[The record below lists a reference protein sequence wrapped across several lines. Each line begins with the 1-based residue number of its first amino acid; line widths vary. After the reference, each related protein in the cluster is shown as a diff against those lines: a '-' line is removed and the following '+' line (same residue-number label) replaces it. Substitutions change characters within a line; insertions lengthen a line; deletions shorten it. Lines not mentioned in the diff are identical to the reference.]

1 MSIILKIEAKQDA
14 INKRLA
20 AAQHNIQS
28 IIDEKRKLDYAH
40 GVVTKL
46 LKEDGD
52 GASKQKDDPGELTTP
67 KLILMILEKSPRPLR
82 PFEIRETAMKE
93 YGREIGT
100 GRSHAALAYFRK
112 SGRLTNSDGLWS
124 IAGNPQ
130 PERTDPVE
138 RSEDDNSDNLSLD

>member
-20 AAQHNIQS
+20 VAQHNIQS
-28 IIDEKRKLDYAH
+28 IIDEKLKLDHAY
-40 GVVTKL
+40 GVVTEL
-46 LKEDGD
+46 LKEDGN
-52 GASKQKDDPGELTTP
+52 GASKQNDNPGELTAP

-82 PFEIRETAMKE
+82 PIEIREIAMKE
-93 YGREIGT
+93 YGREIPPD
-100 GRSHAALAYFRK
+100 RSHAALAYFRK

-138 RSEDDNSDNLSLD
+138 RSEDDDWDSLFDD

>member
-1 MSIILKIEAKQDA
+1 MSILLKIEAKQAA

-20 AAQHNIQS
+20 AAHHNIQS
-28 IIDEKRKLDYAH
+28 IIDEKRKLDHAY
-40 GVVTKL
+40 GVVTEL

-67 KLILMILEKSPRPLR
+67 KLILMILEKSPRPLQ
-82 PFEIRETAMKE
+82 PIEIREIAMKE
-93 YGREIGT
+93 YGREIRPA
-100 GRSHAALAYFRK
+100 RSHAALAYFRK
-112 SGRLTNSDGLWS
+112 LGRLTNSDGLWS

-138 RSEDDNSDNLSLD
+138 RSEDDDLAVI

>member
-1 MSIILKIEAKQDA
+1 MSILLKIEAKQDA

-28 IIDEKRKLDYAH
+28 IIDEKRKLDHAY
-40 GVVTKL
+40 GVVTEL
-46 LKEDGD
+46 LKQEGG

-82 PFEIRETAMKE
+82 PIEIREFTIRE
-93 YGREIGT
+93 YGREIPP
-100 GRSHAALAYFRK
+100 GRVHAALAYFRK

-138 RSEDDNSDNLSLD
+138 RSEDDDSDNLSLD